1 MRTNVENLVFRETQR
16 KQKTVCENTVS
27 SISKLLTLSHLL
39 YLKAP
44 VWWFF
49 KGRYV
54 HVKLIGAEVGP
65 YTDNNDGH
73 KSSRTPRVECQVY
86 EWHQTFFP
94 SIVKLFISFSYFELR
109 SHFRDGIKTLK

>member
-1 MRTNVENLVFRETQR
+1 MRTNVENLVSRETQW
-16 KQKTVCENTVS
+16 KKTSVYENIVS
-27 SISKLLTLSHLL
+27 SISKPLTLSHLL

-49 KGRYV
+49 KRRYV
-54 HVKLIGAEVGP
+54 HTKFIGAEVGP

-109 SHFRDGIKTLK
+109 SHFGDGIKTLK

>member
-1 MRTNVENLVFRETQR
+1 MRTDEENLVSRETQWKKNISLR
-16 KQKTVCENTVS
+16 KHFIEY
-27 SISKLLTLSHLL
+27 IIPLTLSHLL
-39 YLKAP
+39 YLNAL

-49 KGRYV
+49 KNRYD
-54 HVKLIGAEVGP
+54 HAKVGP

-109 SHFRDGIKTLK
+109 SHYRDGIKTLK